1 MTWPQTPLRTYAPG
15 IAIEPADLNEMQR
28 ATNVAAHG
36 ILFHPLK
43 LETLVNPGAWTTN
56 ATGCI
61 LNSTDSQ
68 TCRVMFALPV
78 GSVILSWILRGQQAA
93 ANAQFQGQLVRLTG
107 TSSVTNIGAATA
119 SNTAIVGSEQDV
131 VLANEVAEV
140 TALARRYALAIS
152 TIGGGTGQRT
162 ITGAWIKY
170 YRP

>member
-28 ATNVAAHG
+28 ATTATAHG

-43 LETLVNPGAWTTN
+43 LETLVSPASWTVN
-56 ATGCI
+56 STGC
-61 LNSTDSQ
+61 LVNSTDSQ

-78 GSVILSWILRGQQAA
+78 GSVILGWILRGQQAA
-93 ANAQFQGQLVRLTG
+93 ANAQFQGQLNRLTG
-107 TSSVTNIGAATA
+107 TASVANVGATMASST
-119 SNTAIVGSEQDV
+119 SIVGSEQDV
-131 VLANEVAEV
+131 VLSPEVAEV

-152 TIGGGTGQRT
+152 TIGGGSAQRT